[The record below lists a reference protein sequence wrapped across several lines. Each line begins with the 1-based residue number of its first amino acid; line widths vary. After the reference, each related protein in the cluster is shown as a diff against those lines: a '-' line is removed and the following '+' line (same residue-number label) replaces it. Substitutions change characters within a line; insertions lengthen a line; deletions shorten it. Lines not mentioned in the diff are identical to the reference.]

1 MAMANIVGAMEMF
14 MKVTGLTIKL
24 TVLES
29 ILTWTVHSIKVNGKR
44 ERKKDLGTFKLMIIA
59 FSKELSRIIIVQ
71 DSEPKNLLLEI
82 HIKDSIKKVNSM
94 ERESIYG
101 LQELASRDIL
111 LKESSKV
118 KENGD
123 QKQVNCLL
131 GPIFEI
137 ENMDLDSTSGI
148 MEQFSKDSSKMTNSN
163 FHYI

>member
-1 MAMANIVGAMEMF
+1 MELELWFLKMAVF
-14 MKVTGLTIKL
+14 MKVSGWMDKKMEEENFRTNNLSTTIR
-24 TVLES
+24 
-29 ILTWTVHSIKVNGKR
+29 VNGKK

-71 DSEPKNLLLEI
+71 DSELKNLLLEI

-118 KENGD
+118 KENGG
-123 QKQVNCLL
+123 QKTVNFLL
-131 GPIFEI
+131 VHI
-137 ENMDLDSTSGI
+137 EETEKMVSVVISGR
-148 MEQFSKDSSKMTNSN
+148 MA
-163 FHYI
+163 